1 MRTFFALVLAICLSG
16 TVAVAAE
23 LNIPDGKYTTKFVNP
38 ATNVVEGCGDL
49 IVRDG
54 RYFYRYRPKCGKSA
68 TFTVETKAGT
78 SAPRFGNARFEIKS
92 VSGKCIKG
100 MWHRYRSGTQE
111 FCR

>member
-1 MRTFFALVLAICLSG
+1 MRTFFALVLAICLSS
-16 TVAVAAE
+16 VAVAAE

-38 ATNVVEGCGDL
+38 VTNVVEGCGDL
-49 IVRDG
+49 IVRGG

-68 TFTVETKAGT
+68 TFTAETKAGT
-78 SAPRFGNARFEIKS
+78 SAPRFGNAHFEIES

-100 MWHRYRSGTQE
+100 MWHRYRSGIQN